1 MDDLDL
7 LASYHQKRDFNV
19 TPEPAHRGKRSHKH
33 ALRFV
38 VQKHWASSFH
48 YDFRLEFEG
57 TLKSWA
63 VPKGPSLDPRV
74 KRMAVQVE
82 DHPISY
88 GDFEGVIPAK
98 QYGAGKVI
106 VWDTGVWMPAADAA
120 QSFKDGKL
128 KFELRGH
135 KLKGHWMLIRM
146 RGDGEKQVAWLL
158 IKEHDEFERPSF
170 NYDITTALPDSVS
183 TPGTKDATPRKRVVT
198 ATPKKVKAPAT
209 RQYAKLP
216 AGAFKAN
223 LPPKL
228 SPQLA
233 TLADAPPEHG
243 KWLYELKFDGYR
255 LMARLG
261 DASVNCFTRNGHDW
275 TTKLP
280 QLAQSLA
287 ALSRVGMADTW
298 LDGEIVVLND
308 QGIPDFQML
317 QKAFETPSRG
327 GATAAITYYVF
338 DLAFFQGYDLRGV
351 ALSQRRALLEK
362 LLDRQTTGNIRFSAA
377 FDAPSKDLML
387 SACKLGLEGLIGKR
401 ADSPYESRRSTSWI
415 KLKCGKRQSF
425 LICGYTDPKGA
436 RTGLGALLLGFHHDS
451 GKLQYAGK
459 VGSGLNEKTL
469 AELLSVLKKLST
481 RASPFAA
488 KPPMAGKPHWVKP
501 TLVADVSF
509 AEWTNTGR
517 IRHGVFCG
525 LLDEE
530 ESQASLP
537 DTPFMKT
544 IAKPASTSSTNHAAQ
559 IILPASLRLTHPE
572 RIIDAKS
579 GLTKLDMV
587 KYYALVAP
595 FMLPHL
601 KGRPVSLLRAPAGTT
616 GELFFQKHAKAL
628 EISGIKLL
636 SEALDSGHAS
646 LLEINNVAGLLSAAQ
661 MNTLEFHTWNS
672 IATSIAK
679 PDRMIFDLDP
689 GEKVAWP
696 VIQEAAFLVQTLLE
710 ALELR
715 AFLKTS
721 GGKGLHIVVPLKKL
735 HDWDTVKGLSQAVV
749 QHLAK
754 TIPQK
759 FVAKSGPKNR
769 VGKIFVDYLRN
780 GFGAT
785 TVSAWSARARPG
797 LGVSV
802 PIAWHEL
809 KGLASSAHWTAE
821 NIAERMAVG
830 NSVWHDYAKS
840 ACTLKGAI
848 KLLGYK
854 NPNLPTKAQSARQP
868 T

>member
-1 MDDLDL
+1 M
-7 LASYHQKRDFNV
+7 
-19 TPEPAHRGKRSHKH
+19 
-33 ALRFV
+33 
-38 VQKHWASSFH
+38 QKHWARSLH

-63 VPKGPSLDPRV
+63 IPKGPSLDPQV

-82 DHPISY
+82 DHPLSY
-88 GDFEGVIPAK
+88 GDFEGVIPAR
-98 QYGAGKVI
+98 QYGAGRVI
-106 VWDTGVWMPAADAA
+106 VWDSGVWLPTGDAA
-120 QSFKDGKL
+120 QGFKDGKL
-128 KFELRGH
+128 KFELRGR
-135 KLKGHWMLIRM
+135 KLKGRWTLIRM

-158 IKEHDEFERPSF
+158 IKEHDEHDRPSLD
-170 NYDITTALPDSVS
+170 YDITMALPDSVC
-183 TPGTKDATPRKRVVT
+183 TPGNEQVTPVKRAVT
-198 ATPKKVKAPAT
+198 AVAKKVKAPAT
-209 RQYAKLP
+209 DQHAKLP
-216 AGAFKAN
+216 AGAFKAS
-223 LPPKL
+223 LPVKL

-243 KWLYELKFDGYR
+243 EWLFELKFDGYR

-275 TTKLP
+275 TAKLP
-280 QLAQSLA
+280 QLAQSLS
-287 ALSRVGMADTW
+287 ALDLEGTW

-317 QKAFETPSRG
+317 QKAFEIPSRG

-338 DLAFFQGYDLRGV
+338 DIPFFQGYDLRGV
-351 ALSQRRALLEK
+351 ALSQRRALLKE

-415 KLKCGKRQSF
+415 KLKCGKRQAF

-436 RTGLGALLLGFHHDS
+436 RTGLGALLLGHLDDS

-469 AELLSVLKKLST
+469 AELTRALRKLST
-481 RASPFAA
+481 RASPFAG

-501 TLVADVSF
+501 TLLADVTF

-517 IRHGVFCG
+517 IRHGVFRG
-525 LLDEE
+525 LLDEKK
-530 ESQASLP
+530 SHANLP

-544 IAKPASTSSTNHAAQ
+544 IAKHALTGSTSNAAQ
-559 IILPASLRLTHPE
+559 VTLPTSLRLTHPE
-572 RIIDAKS
+572 RIIDAQS
-579 GLTKLDMV
+579 GLTKLDVV
-587 KYYALVAP
+587 KHYALVAP
-595 FMLPHL
+595 VMLPHL
-601 KGRPVSLLRAPAGTT
+601 KGRPVSLLRAPAGVT

-628 EISGIKLL
+628 EIPGIKLL
-636 SEALDSGHAS
+636 SEALDPGHAS

-661 MNTLEFHTWNS
+661 MSTLEFHTWNS
-672 IATSIAK
+672 VATSFAK

-696 VIQEAAFLVQTLLE
+696 DIQEAALLVRTLLE
-710 ALELR
+710 ALDLQ
-715 AFLKTS
+715 AFIKTS
-721 GGKGLHIVVPLKKL
+721 GGKGLHVVVPLKKL

-785 TVSAWSARARPG
+785 TISAWSARARPG

-802 PIAWHEL
+802 PIAWQEL
-809 KGLASSAHWTAE
+809 QGLSSSAHWTAE
-821 NIAERMAVG
+821 NIAERIAVG
-830 NSVWHDYAKS
+830 NSVWDGYAKS
-840 ACTLKGAI
+840 ACSLKGAI

-854 NPNLPTKAQSARQP
+854 NL
-868 T
+868 